1 VFEAVVE
8 QVEILMIQLM
18 VVHIIILA
26 WVVVDLKVVKETELV
41 MVEKELN
48 LAVVLEA
55 EIVEL
60 LDLH

>member
-1 VFEAVVE
+1 ME
-8 QVEILMIQLM
+8 QVEILMMHLM
-18 VVHIIILA
+18 VVHIIIPA

-41 MVEKELN
+41 MVAKEHN
-48 LAVVLEA
+48 PVVVLEE